1 MDNKVRGVTMRIIKK
16 ILTFNRNMK
25 VKKQLIGIYVIVI
38 LIPILIIGVQLTTLM
53 CNMVVDRAINEA
65 CVNIERIKERL
76 NEKIKIANSVAESIY
91 VDGKIAQVLKT
102 QFEDSAQIVNTY
114 KDLTIIST
122 YLMHYEEISSI
133 RIYNDNLTL
142 LNNSQFVRA
151 TEDIKRSDWYQA
163 ALARDSQMEWHLK
176 YDEIRK
182 QYYMSL
188 IRALRDK
195 QKNLLGVLVINFDP
209 EKINRI
215 IKDEPYDTM
224 ITINGQVVTTSGNSD
239 PLYEQLDHLRELQVE
254 QNKNYKIKVSNDTG
268 AEYIIFT
275 SFTPAK
281 TFNSQVEIC
290 MSMSVNSI
298 TGETL
303 KIVRTSLAMIMISLG
318 LSGILILIFSK
329 GFSNRIILVRKEM
342 HKVSLG
348 DFNIR
353 KSIEGNDEIG
363 ELYEDIC
370 QTVESV
376 KQLIEENYSAKVQKE
391 ELKRKQKEMQFE
403 MLSSQIN
410 PHFLYNTLE
419 TIRMKAYCNG
429 ETELAGVVKKL
440 SKLLRRNLEVSDRSV
455 SLASELEMIEAY
467 LTIQKFR
474 FGERIS
480 YHIENE
486 IESEKYYL
494 LPLLLQPIVEN
505 AFIHGLEAKQGS
517 GKIVCSI
524 KEQNHCLKIA
534 ISDNGLGISKER
546 LQQIQRS
553 LHGEQIEE
561 RNRVGLKNINERIK
575 LYYGDMYGITI
586 ESIEDQGTT
595 VTIVLPKMQ
604 EG

>member
-1 MDNKVRGVTMRIIKK
+1 MRIIKK

-163 ALARDSQMEWHLK
+163 ALARESQMEWHLK

-467 LTIQKFR
+467 LSIQKFR

>member
-1 MDNKVRGVTMRIIKK
+1 MDNKDRGVTMRITKK

-553 LHGEQIEE
+553 LQGEQIEE

>member
-1 MDNKVRGVTMRIIKK
+1 
-16 ILTFNRNMK
+16 
-25 VKKQLIGIYVIVI
+25 
-38 LIPILIIGVQLTTLM
+38 
-53 CNMVVDRAINEA
+53 
-65 CVNIERIKERL
+65 
-76 NEKIKIANSVAESIY
+76 
-91 VDGKIAQVLKT
+91 
-102 QFEDSAQIVNTY
+102 
-114 KDLTIIST
+114 
-122 YLMHYEEISSI
+122 
-133 RIYNDNLTL
+133 
-142 LNNSQFVRA
+142 
-151 TEDIKRSDWYQA
+151 
-163 ALARDSQMEWHLK
+163 
-176 YDEIRK
+176 
-182 QYYMSL
+182 
-188 IRALRDK
+188 
-195 QKNLLGVLVINFDP
+195 
-209 EKINRI
+209 
-215 IKDEPYDTM
+215 
-224 ITINGQVVTTSGNSD
+224 
-239 PLYEQLDHLRELQVE
+239 
-254 QNKNYKIKVSNDTG
+254 
-268 AEYIIFT
+268 
-275 SFTPAK
+275 
-281 TFNSQVEIC
+281 
-290 MSMSVNSI
+290 
-298 TGETL
+298 
-303 KIVRTSLAMIMISLG
+303 
-318 LSGILILIFSK
+318 
-329 GFSNRIILVRKEM
+329 M

>member
-1 MDNKVRGVTMRIIKK
+1 MDNKDRGVTMRIIKK

-275 SFTPAK
+275 SFTPVK
-281 TFNSQVEIC
+281 TFNSKVEIC

>member
-1 MDNKVRGVTMRIIKK
+1 MRIINK

-76 NEKIKIANSVAESIY
+76 NEKIKIGNSVAESIY
-91 VDGKIAQVLKT
+91 VDEKIAQVLRT

-114 KDLTIIST
+114 KDLTSIST

-151 TEDIKRSDWYQA
+151 TEDIQQSDWYQA
-163 ALARDSQMEWHLK
+163 ALARDSQMEWYLK
-176 YDEIRK
+176 YDEIKK

-209 EKINRI
+209 EKLNRI

-224 ITINGQVVTTSGNSD
+224 ITINGHVVTTSGNSD
-239 PLYEQLDHLRELQVE
+239 PLYEQLEHLRALQVE

-281 TFNSQVEIC
+281 AFNSQVEIC
-290 MSMSVNSI
+290 MSMSINSI

-303 KIVRTSLAMIMISLG
+303 KIIRTSLAMIMISVG

-342 HKVSLG
+342 HKVSQG

-403 MLSSQIN
+403 MLASQIN

-429 ETELAGVVKKL
+429 ETELASVVKKL

-467 LTIQKFR
+467 LDIQKFR

-480 YHIENE
+480 YHIENK
-486 IESEKYYL
+486 IGSEKYYL

-505 AFIHGLEAKQGS
+505 AFIHGLEAKLGS

-524 KEQNHCLKIA
+524 KEQDYCLKIA

-561 RNRVGLKNINERIK
+561 SNRVGLKNINARIK
-575 LYYGDMYGITI
+575 LYYGDMYGVTI
-586 ESIEDQGTT
+586 ESLEAQGTT

>member
-1 MDNKVRGVTMRIIKK
+1 MDNKDRGVTMRIIKK

>member
-303 KIVRTSLAMIMISLG
+303 KIIRTSLAMIMISLG

-553 LHGEQIEE
+553 LYGEQIEE

>member
-1 MDNKVRGVTMRIIKK
+1 MDNKDRGVTMRIIKK

-303 KIVRTSLAMIMISLG
+303 KIIRTSLAMIMISLG

>member
-1 MDNKVRGVTMRIIKK
+1 MDNKDRGVTMRIIKK

-467 LTIQKFR
+467 LSIQKFR

>member
-1 MDNKVRGVTMRIIKK
+1 MDNKDRGVTMRIIKK

-122 YLMHYEEISSI
+122 YLMHYEEISNI

-586 ESIEDQGTT
+586 ESIEGQGTT

>member
-1 MDNKVRGVTMRIIKK
+1 MDNKDRGVTMRIIKK

-163 ALARDSQMEWHLK
+163 ALARESQMEWHLK

>member
-1 MDNKVRGVTMRIIKK
+1 MRIIKK